1 MKRLRFVDLFKILF
15 SEFVV
20 LRIRHLQFPRFLHCL
35 LEQLQLYV
43 GCFKVLHCK
52 EDTDDGNPDHR
63 YRFEVV
69 CEGNHLFF
77 WKFCKRIC
85 SKHSRNCSTNTL
97 NIAVK
102 HCQHRCQAK
111 TKGKIVKVTFHR
123 QVVKQDRKSKTR
135 KHTSCKSQAVCEPL
149 IFCNKVNN
157 RLDKSTTK
165 GKSQED
171 WKGTRE
177 SPRNRTKR

>member
-1 MKRLRFVDLFKILF
+1 M
-15 SEFVV
+15 
-20 LRIRHLQFPRFLHCL
+20 
-35 LEQLQLYV
+35 
-43 GCFKVLHCK
+43 LHCK

-69 CEGNHLFF
+69 CESNHLFF
-77 WKFCKRIC
+77 WKFCKSIC
-85 SKHSRNCSTNTL
+85 SKHRRNCSTNTL

-177 SPRNRTKR
+177 SPRNSTKKVVAFNSFIIKAFDRRINTVCKGSSTHTAKDICIGQESSYGNGNS